1 VTDNLDRLLARRA
14 PSVSGRAVVYT
25 LLDVFT
31 DKRFEGNQLA
41 VVTDARAVHEQDMQR
56 IASELHLS
64 ETVFILAPE
73 RGGDVR
79 IRIFTPGGEFPFAGH
94 PVLGTAILVGAAL
107 GLQSVTLETPRGL
120 VPVRLSEAA
129 GTPFGWMQQP
139 IPTWQPYAGERE
151 LLGALGAAGS
161 LLPVEIYDNGPHH
174 VYVAL
179 DSEAAVAEL
188 APDLG
193 ALARLGEVEANCFAG
208 GGTRWKTRMFAPALG
223 VPEDPATGSA
233 AGPLALHLA
242 RHGRI
247 EFGQEIEIV
256 QGVEIGRPSR
266 LYAKAQGSV
275 ERIAAVEVGGAALTV
290 GYGQLLLE

>member
-1 VTDNLDRLLARRA
+1 MTDNLDRLLAQRA

-41 VVTDARAVHEQDMQR
+41 VVTDARAVQEQDMQR

-79 IRIFTPGGEFPFAGH
+79 IRIFTPGGELPFAGH

-129 GTPFGWMQQP
+129 GTAFGWMQQP
-139 IPTWQPYAGERE
+139 IPTWQPYARERE
-151 LLGALGAAGS
+151 LLGALGVAGS

-179 DSEAAVAEL
+179 DSESAVAEL

-193 ALARLGEVEANCFAG
+193 ALVRLGEVEANCFVG

-266 LYAKAQGSV
+266 LYAKVQGSV